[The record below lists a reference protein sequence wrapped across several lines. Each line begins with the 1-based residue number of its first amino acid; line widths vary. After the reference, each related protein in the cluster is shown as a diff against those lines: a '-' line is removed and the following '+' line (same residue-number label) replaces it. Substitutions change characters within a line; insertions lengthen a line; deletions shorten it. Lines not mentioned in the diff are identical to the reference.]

1 MAGPGSTSARLIA
14 PPPPAYLEMALAA
27 PPAELPSHMNPDS
40 MEVEGAEEWAFFR
53 AYWPHGMPPPGG
65 NIPSPPDSNRSTAV
79 PDDISEREPKTA
91 RKEETKGGDGRG
103 SGSQGSGNGGNGKGG
118 RAGAGGVKRQQGNG
132 QQGNGGGNG
141 SNWNRGSGGSSFGA
155 RGSDWGNRG
164 GWRGD
169 GRSGQGDSSDR
180 DLRDVYYVLQLMQ
193 RLLLRHEDSIN
204 LLKVESSFVMHMKL
218 NVPSSVVS
226 MLYAAANSWREV
238 KLAEPTKLDRPM
250 RAALLYCLFMELKT
264 RLEAVAEKPEDL
276 ERMSKLGWITPGPP
290 ITWSF
295 LTWDAASNKQIVDTS
310 KVPLSQAEVML
321 HVQTVIRLCP
331 RHHIVARFH
340 PTRPMAEEMKGDS
353 LVFLL
358 QTGQH
363 GEGAAEMRDSL
374 TLLCHSAAMNLVA
387 LQLKEDRF
395 ARSKLAN
402 EIAKCLQQY

>member
-276 ERMSKLGWITPGPP
+276 ERMSKLGWITLGPP

-295 LTWDAASNKQIVDTS
+295 LTLGCCQQQADCRHLQSATFPGRGYAACSDGDPTMPSPSHCRPFSPDAPHGGGDERRLFGFPASDR
-310 KVPLSQAEVML
+310 AAW
-321 HVQTVIRLCP
+321 RGCG
-331 RHHIVARFH
+331 
-340 PTRPMAEEMKGDS
+340 GDAG
-353 LVFLL
+353 LP
-358 QTGQH
+358 H
-363 GEGAAEMRDSL
+363 
-374 TLLCHSAAMNLVA
+374 AAMP
-387 LQLKEDRF
+387 
-395 ARSKLAN
+395 
-402 EIAKCLQQY
+402 